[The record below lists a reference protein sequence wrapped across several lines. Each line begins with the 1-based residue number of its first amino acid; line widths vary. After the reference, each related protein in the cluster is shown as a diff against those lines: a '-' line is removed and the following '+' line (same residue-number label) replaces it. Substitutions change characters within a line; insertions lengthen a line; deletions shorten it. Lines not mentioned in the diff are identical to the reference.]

1 VKLIEGYVNNR
12 LQLPSSDEKQA
23 LMDFMY
29 QIVMQQGTTEYA
41 IMTLFTPGLQ
51 AHQPLGSDKF
61 LGNPELA
68 FPVSFYYG

>member
-1 VKLIEGYVNNR
+1 MIEGYVNNR
-12 LQLPSSDEKQA
+12 VKVSHSDEKQA

-51 AHQPLGSDKF
+51 AHAPLGSDKY
-61 LGNPELA
+61 LKNQNLQ